1 MTKSVRAMVLGYFV
15 YRWVECP
22 AQNQYGL
29 WCHSILSTHV
39 LHVQYGIGKGYG
51 VAVLYLHVLTV
62 QYGIGKGCGVALSTR
77 VECPAWNWQ
86 GLWCCSIL
94 STRVECPVWNWQG
107 LWCCGILSTHVL
119 NVQYG
124 IGKGCGVAVFYLHV
138 CWMSSTELAKAV
150 VLCCLQMCWM
160 AGAGSGCLLTIFVM
174 LRSEHWCGQL
184 CKHSELTT

>member
-29 WCHSILSTHV
+29 WCRSILSTHV

-94 STRVECPVWNWQG
+94 ST
-107 LWCCGILSTHVL
+107 HVL

-124 IGKGCGVAVFYLHV
+124 IGKGCGVAVFYLH
-138 CWMSSTELAKAV
+138 
-150 VLCCLQMCWM
+150 MC
-160 AGAGSGCLLTIFVM
+160 
-174 LRSEHWCGQL
+174 
-184 CKHSELTT
+184 